1 MARANNKQLWACNPS
16 VCAVTRPSAEEP
28 AHLQPL
34 EQPLHQALLR
44 GLGAHLRP
52 ELRHVL
58 HDRWGDTHKTAAL
71 PDLLLSPGRI
81 DTAWPEGPR
90 AALLFSNLHLPYKT
104 TWVLSETLSSGVRY
118 PLRFHIAPTV
128 HPLCN
133 ASCWKKPETPSLYCS
148 SNSHCTKL
156 N

>member
-71 PDLLLSPGRI
+71 PHLTCCS
-81 DTAWPEGPR
+81 
-90 AALLFSNLHLPYKT
+90 ALAGLTPLGQK
-104 TWVLSETLSSGVRY
+104 VLG
-118 PLRFHIAPTV
+118 LR
-128 HPLCN
+128 
-133 ASCWKKPETPSLYCS
+133 CS
-148 SNSHCTKL
+148 SQTYIFLTKPPGF
-156 N
+156 